1 MITSNSFR
9 YPSNS
14 FLRDTRIPRTNLIL
28 EIRSYRI
35 FSIRQSC
42 VELQIYSICSFL
54 FRVEVVIVL
63 SRIRIFEREKKY
75 QPLLPLCLSYAFMHS
90 LVMNWLIR
98 AVFPTPLAPS
108 IATVYEVISFAGA
121 EFFSSPSGSVGASEF
136 DLDLLLLNESPLL
149 MIPVTR
155 NGEYIQNYIWRS

>member
-1 MITSNSFR
+1 
-9 YPSNS
+9 
-14 FLRDTRIPRTNLIL
+14 
-28 EIRSYRI
+28 
-35 FSIRQSC
+35 
-42 VELQIYSICSFL
+42 
-54 FRVEVVIVL
+54 
-63 SRIRIFEREKKY
+63 
-75 QPLLPLCLSYAFMHS
+75 MHS

-108 IATVYEVISFAGA
+108 IATVYEVISFAGT

-155 NGEYIQNYIWRS
+155 NGEDIFRIIFGEFKKKKRIDNFWKLFFNENETIGGI